1 MKKSFIRN
9 IFLKISAIFC
19 CFFFISSTDCNETGP
34 ARVAIHTDFGD
45 MVIELSDS
53 TPGHRDNFLKLVAEG
68 FYTDLLFHRVINGFM
83 IQGGDPESKNAE
95 PGTRLGS
102 GGPGYKIDAEIR
114 ADHLHFKGALAAAR
128 QGDMV
133 NPTRMSSGSQF
144 YIVHGKTWDEGTLD
158 RIEEGNQMQ
167 IGGFE
172 YSDSARTVYM
182 NQGGTPFLDINYTV
196 FGQIV
201 EGLDIVDSIASVET
215 LPGDRPV
222 EDVKFSV
229 SIIH

>member
-1 MKKSFIRN
+1 
-9 IFLKISAIFC
+9 
-19 CFFFISSTDCNETGP
+19 
-34 ARVAIHTDFGD
+34 
-45 MVIELSDS
+45 
-53 TPGHRDNFLKLVAEG
+53 
-68 FYTDLLFHRVINGFM
+68 M

-114 ADHLHFKGALAAAR
+114 ADHLHVKGALAAAR
-128 QGDMV
+128 QGDIA

-172 YSDSARTVYM
+172 YSDSARAVYM
-182 NQGGTPFLDINYTV
+182 NQGGTPFLDMNYTV

-201 EGLDIVDSIASVET
+201 DGLDIIDSIASVKT
-215 LPGDRPV
+215 LPGDRPE

-229 SIIH
+229 SIIN